1 MNDNFDIADWLEKIV
16 EKVNRSLNFSL
27 PSEDLKPFN
36 LHKAMRYSIFAGG
49 KRIRPAIL
57 LASAKACGGS
67 IDRALP
73 LASAVECIH
82 TYSLIH
88 DDLPSIDNATLRRNH
103 ATLHC
108 KYDEVCAIL
117 VGDALNTYSFYL
129 LSQTRFAPDIK
140 IKLIE
145 CLGYNGGINGMI
157 LGQAL
162 DCKFEKETLT
172 QEQLNFVHIHKTA
185 KLIAASL
192 KMGAI
197 IANLTMEAQNVLY
210 DFGLKL
216 GLYFQIRDDI
226 IDSIQDESESGK
238 TVHNDKNKNSYVNL
252 LGLHKAQETLQEH
265 RKLLQTDLQNFKNFH
280 LMDIQHNLED
290 LLCPYFSPLEC
301 VK

>member
-1 MNDNFDIADWLEKIV
+1 MSLFIQSCQNFETYLQSHKPKIESFHPYFEQAFWEMV
-16 EKVNRSLNFSL
+16 EN
-27 PSEDLKPFN
+27 
-36 LHKAMRYSIFAGG
+36 GG
-49 KRIRPAIL
+49 KRFRPSLTLSIVC
-57 LASAKACGGS
+57 AKAKEQIINTFDVC
-67 IDRALP
+67 
-73 LASAVECIH
+73 LAIECLH